1 MPQQRRAQLTR
12 RAILI
17 AAAEE
22 FDRVGYDATSLNA
35 ILRRGGI
42 TKGAFYFHFS
52 SKEDVAEAL
61 ARLYRRYR
69 LDVWHRWARRGLDP
83 LSTAVGLTAEIAS
96 VIERDV
102 VLRAG
107 MVREYRQAGQ
117 KVSPLLLEL
126 LRKAAEKGALRPGLD
141 PDAAARVLHAAL
153 LGLGASG
160 GGNLAGRMAE
170 VWRVLLSGVAG
181 DEWLRRHGQNLAN
194 LSRGSQKST
203 GVR

>member
-117 KVSPLLLEL
+117 KISPLLLEL

-141 PDAAARVLHAAL
+141 PDAAAGCCTRPCWVSGPAA
-153 LGLGASG
+153 GATSPGGWPRCGGCCSPASPGTSG
-160 GGNLAGRMAE
+160 CAATVRT
-170 VWRVLLSGVAG
+170 WRI
-181 DEWLRRHGQNLAN
+181 
-194 LSRGSQKST
+194 
-203 GVR
+203 